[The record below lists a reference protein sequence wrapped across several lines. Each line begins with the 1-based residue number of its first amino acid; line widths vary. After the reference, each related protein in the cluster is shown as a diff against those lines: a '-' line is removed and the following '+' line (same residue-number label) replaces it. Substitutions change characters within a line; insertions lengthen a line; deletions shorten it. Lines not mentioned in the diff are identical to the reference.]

1 MTIYDVCMCEHEC
14 MTIFIPII
22 YLYIFS
28 IFSIK
33 LAHLLNRNILDTVY
47 EFFFLNSTLS
57 IHIVEFK
64 RKRKLLKK
72 INDKR

>member
-1 MTIYDVCMCEHEC
+1 

-22 YLYIFS
+22 YLY

-47 EFFFLNSTLS
+47 EFFLFFFTSTLS
-57 IHIVEFK
+57 IHIIKFK
-64 RKRKLLKK
+64 KKKKLLKK
-72 INDKR
+72 CNDKRLIINS